1 MRKNLLDAIGR
12 DSSESGPPRV
22 IPMKD
27 ERTSCVSQPGS
38 RPPRIRG
45 GLAPWRARRLLG
57 YFDAHL
63 AGRVSVADLA
73 RLSGLST
80 GHFSRAF
87 KQTFGVPPRTFF
99 RRRRIEFAQ
108 GIMLRTD
115 LTLSQVA
122 LRCGLFDQPHL
133 SKVFRS
139 VVGETPS
146 AWRRART
153 GCSRGAEL
161 RYGSGARDL
170 FGIGH

>member
-87 KQTFGVPPRTFF
+87 KQTFGVPPRTYF

-108 GIMLRTD
+108 AMML
-115 LTLSQVA
+115 SGE
-122 LRCGLFDQPHL
+122 LRLGQIAVSCGMFDQPHL
-133 SKVFRS
+133 SRTFRS
-139 VVGETPS
+139 IVGEPPA
-146 AWRRART
+146 AWRRARWV
-153 GCSRGAEL
+153 
-161 RYGSGARDL
+161 
-170 FGIGH
+170 